1 MKKFYSFLTFL
12 LIAAFAS
19 AGTYNK
25 VTDAASLKVGDK
37 IIIVH
42 EGSKSALSTT
52 QNKDNRGATS
62 VTISDNVIATISN
75 AVQVLTLEAGTS
87 ADQFAFNT
95 GSGYLY
101 AASSSKKLSKNSNHK

>member
-25 VTDAASLKVGDK
+25 VTDAAYLKVGDK

-52 QNKDNRGATS
+52 
-62 VTISDNVIATISN
+62 
-75 AVQVLTLEAGTS
+75 
-87 ADQFAFNT
+87 
-95 GSGYLY
+95 
-101 AASSSKKLSKNSNHK
+101 